1 MVKGVL
7 KALDSIVSMFI
18 GMLVVL
24 AILLALTGHLDL
36 TFSQGLR
43 SYGMCYTFIK

>member
-1 MVKGVL
+1 MVKTFL
-7 KALDSIVSMFI
+7 KALDSMVSMFV

-24 AILLALTGHLDL
+24 GIILAVTGHLDL